1 MILKALD
8 LLRELGWGFI
18 SLIFNLIDAIYEII
32 SKINELDIVGTMAN
46 NTIFSNFYTNIIVIA
61 ISVFGLFT
69 IWQFAKKAI
78 DPEEGPNF
86 TQIVK
91 EVIKCGILILVS
103 TFLFVQV
110 STFSIQLSGFVGT
123 MIKSDNNT
131 TLGSELLINYIDY
144 SNGYK
149 SSDKFENDDYQ
160 TSIRNGTFTAYQG
173 YNDKY
178 VVKDRWIR
186 SDERDYKYSIQ
197 WILAILCGGFFLYA
211 LIFSAVM
218 LAKRQIEFLV
228 LFVISP
234 IVYATSICNKQ
245 RRNTLI
251 EQLVSLTLQSA
262 MIILIINLIA
272 LVAIQINSTQFFDN
286 DFQDMA
292 TRSILYLGC
301 AILLLTGS
309 NSISQFIGSSIGA
322 SAGREQLMSLMGFGR
337 IAGGAGKA
345 TGATAFGTGMILG
358 GAAVKGGNYL
368 AQKTGVAGKVGRGA
382 NNLLQQ
388 TGLGIAS
395 FGNSFESNNHNPL
408 SHGVQSVGNTIRS
421 YGLNIASSAMK
432 RNANNEGIGL
442 SKKISS
448 GTSSM
453 MRGGLGMINPIRRTP
468 TIRSRKK

>member
-1 MILKALD
+1 M
-8 LLRELGWGFI
+8 
-18 SLIFNLIDAIYEII
+18 
-32 SKINELDIVGTMAN
+32 
-46 NTIFSNFYTNIIVIA
+46 
-61 ISVFGLFT
+61 
-69 IWQFAKKAI
+69 
-78 DPEEGPNF
+78 
-86 TQIVK
+86 
-91 EVIKCGILILVS
+91 
-103 TFLFVQV
+103 
-110 STFSIQLSGFVGT
+110 
-123 MIKSDNNT
+123 
-131 TLGSELLINYIDY
+131 
-144 SNGYK
+144 
-149 SSDKFENDDYQ
+149 
-160 TSIRNGTFTAYQG
+160 
-173 YNDKY
+173 
-178 VVKDRWIR
+178 
-186 SDERDYKYSIQ
+186 
-197 WILAILCGGFFLYA
+197 
-211 LIFSAVM
+211 
-218 LAKRQIEFLV
+218 
-228 LFVISP
+228 
-234 IVYATSICNKQ
+234 
-245 RRNTLI
+245 
-251 EQLVSLTLQSA
+251 SA

-309 NSISQFIGSSIGA
+309 NSISQFIGSNIGA

-395 FGNSFESNNHNPL
+395 FGNSFGSNNHNPL
-408 SHGVQSVGNTIRS
+408 SRGVQSVGNTIRS